1 MFKPITPEVLES
13 VRSSE
18 KAHRMIMS
26 PRDSSFRSVR
36 RSVAD
41 GLAAINDAAFT
52 PVGPIRG
59 IASNKVWLSG
69 QNVSLILMVG
79 ETEAETFSVGF
90 PFATTFR
97 ATSLQDGKRRSYWAS
112 QFDGSFI
119 ETDGNVR
126 LYNRALAQAPDGGNL
141 VEHLEFDDVGL
152 QFELTEVQ
160 LAIRDLAVRYF
171 NESGIAQQR
180 LGREMSAGNFPDLL
194 AVKLKRLEPLQG
206 YIVEH
211 WPTLASASPP
221 PSRETIATT
230 FEALCIRPRSRG
242 KRALRQPPAR
252 AILERQLSTQLRLR
266 TSRV

>member
-26 PRDSSFRSVR
+26 PRDSSFRSLR

-41 GLAAINDAAFT
+41 GLAAISDAAFT

-59 IASNKVWLSG
+59 IVSNKVWLCG

-112 QFDGSFI
+112 QFDGCFI
-119 ETDGNVR
+119 ETDGKVR
-126 LYNRALAQAPDGGNL
+126 LFNRALAQAPTGNL

-160 LAIRDLAVRYF
+160 LAIRDLTVRYF

-180 LGREMSAGNFPDLL
+180 LGREVSAGNFTDLL
-194 AVKLKRLEPLQG
+194 ALKLKRLEPLLG

-211 WPTLASASPP
+211 WHTLSIASPP
-221 PSRETIATT
+221 PSRETIATAL
-230 FEALCIRPRSRG
+230 EALCIRPRSRG
-242 KRALRQPPAR
+242 KRAVRPSPPR
-252 AILERQLSTQLRLR
+252 SILEGQLSTRLRLR
-266 TSRV
+266 TSRL

>member
-18 KAHRMIMS
+18 KAHRMLMS
-26 PRDSSFRSVR
+26 PRDSSFRPLR

-41 GLAAINDAAFT
+41 GLAAISDAAFA

-59 IASNKVWLSG
+59 VVSNKVWLCG

-97 ATSLQDGKRRSYWAS
+97 ATSVQDGKRRSYWAS
-112 QFDGSFI
+112 QFDGCFI
-119 ETDGNVR
+119 ETDGKVR
-126 LYNRALAQAPDGGNL
+126 LYNRALAQAPNGGSV

-152 QFELTEVQ
+152 QFELTELQ
-160 LAIRDLAVRYF
+160 LAIRELTVRYF

-180 LGREMSAGNFPDLL
+180 LGREVSAGYFPDLL

-211 WPTLASASPP
+211 WQTLSTASPS
-221 PSRETIATT
+221 PSRETIATAL
-230 FEALCIRPRSRG
+230 EALCIRPRSRG
-242 KRALRQPPAR
+242 KRALRQSPAR
-252 AILERQLSTQLRLR
+252 ALLERQLSTQLRLR

>member
-1 MFKPITPEVLES
+1 MFKPITPGVLES
-13 VRSSE
+13 VRNSA

-26 PRDSSFRSVR
+26 PRDSSFRPLR

-41 GLAAINDAAFT
+41 GLAAICDAAFT

-59 IASNKVWLSG
+59 AVSNKVWLCG

-90 PFATTFR
+90 PFAATFR
-97 ATSLQDGKRRSYWAS
+97 ATSVQDGKRRSYWAS
-112 QFDGSFI
+112 QFDGCLI
-119 ETDGNVR
+119 ENDGKVW
-126 LYNRALAQAPDGGNL
+126 LYNRALAQAPHGGNV

-152 QFELTEVQ
+152 QFELTDVQ
-160 LAIRDLAVRYF
+160 LAVKELAIRFF
-171 NESGIAQQR
+171 NESGIAQRR
-180 LGREMSAGNFPDLL
+180 LGHEVSAGNFADLL
-194 AVKLKRLEPLQG
+194 ALKLKGLDPIQG

-211 WPTLASASPP
+211 WHTLSLGSPP

-230 FEALCIRPRSRG
+230 LEALCIRPRRRG
-242 KRALRQPPAR
+242 KRALRRPPPR
-252 AILERQLSTQLRLR
+252 SILEGQLSTQLRLR